1 MSEDFI
7 SGLQADLV
15 EAMDRYE
22 RRSPHGRLAAG
33 RYPQLLRPATLARVA
48 AGAAIIVALVAAVL
62 TVAWESDVERP
73 AAPRPQPNA
82 NADTPPVWTPQEQ
95 RMDALRERAIR
106 DEKPDGLSAR
116 QVANRWA
123 QLFASGD
130 VGVGY
135 MTQPASQRVRC
146 EVLGRGPIRR
156 CTPPSAEFRKSFQ
169 GASVERIVIRGREAS
184 ATFTNGE
191 VVELGASVPV
201 GTSG

>member
-22 RRSPHGRLAAG
+22 RRSPRGRLAAG

-73 AAPRPQPNA
+73 AAPRPQPTA

-95 RMDALRERAIR
+95 HMDALRQRAME

-123 QLFASGD
+123 QLFASGT
-130 VGVGY
+130 GWGY
-135 MTQPASQRVRC
+135 MGQPALQRM
-146 EVLGRGPIRR
+146 R
-156 CTPPSAEFRKSFQ
+156 CTGPDGSRSRAARRRRRSI
-169 GASVERIVIRGREAS
+169 GSHSEARAWKGS
-184 ATFTNGE
+184 
-191 VVELGASVPV
+191 
-201 GTSG
+201 